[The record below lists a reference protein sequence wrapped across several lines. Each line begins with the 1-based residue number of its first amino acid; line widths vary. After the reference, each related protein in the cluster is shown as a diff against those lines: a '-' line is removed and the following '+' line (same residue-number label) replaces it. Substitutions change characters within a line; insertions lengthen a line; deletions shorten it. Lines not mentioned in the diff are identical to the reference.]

1 MLPKKHLS
9 GSEKRRKKKA
19 EKEFTDTQK
28 GAMHKFLPRK
38 VVAESSNQLDQ
49 QPVEALDPTNDHN
62 QGRNLGEHENDANS
76 ENSIPNEHETSPL
89 DIYDPRNWENLDN
102 KSREILVEKGPRRD
116 YNLVFQLDN
125 TSSSRHFSY
134 AYYSRKLSNGEL
146 SDRKWLVYSKHVDKV
161 YCFCCKLFKSQASKS
176 MLASEGLCDW
186 KHLSERLK
194 HHENS
199 IEHLTNMNTWN
210 ELRVRLRNNQT
221 IDKDVQLEIA
231 KEKER
236 WRQVLVRIIAAVKF
250 LAKHNLAFRGTN
262 EKLYQDDNGNFLG
275 VVEMIAEFDPIM
287 QDHIRRIQNSE
298 IHHHY
303 LGHKIQNELIALL
316 ADSVKSSILR
326 IIKDAKY
333 FSVILDCTPDVS
345 HEEQMTLIVRC
356 VNMSSTITKV
366 EKFFLE
372 FLMVNDTSG
381 LGLFKELIDALKSLD
396 LNVNDVRGQGYDNG
410 SNMKGKYQGVK
421 SRLLEINPR
430 ALYMPCAC
438 HSLNLTLCDMAKSC
452 GKAITFFGV
461 VQRIYVL
468 FSSSTKRWKLLRD
481 NVSDLTVKYLSTTRW
496 ESRIKSVKSI
506 RFQAPQLR
514 STLLELERTSDD
526 DPKTKSD
533 AKSLVSALGNFEF
546 LLGMNYRNDGFTSSM
561 QIAKSIASKMNVEP
575 TFPTKRRV
583 TRKRHFDEL
592 NENDQNDEEVQAVE
606 ESFRVNYFLV
616 MIDVAIGSLTK
627 RFDELKSFGSMFGF
641 LFNSKELKSL
651 EDDALRK
658 CCTNFAN
665 TFTHNNSSDVDSNDL
680 FSELKVLQMIL
691 PNNLMSADEIFEF
704 VRAADCYPNASI
716 AYRILLTIPVTVA
729 SAERSFSKL
738 KLLKNYLRSTMSQ
751 ERLNGLAMC
760 CIEKSMLDN
769 INLDTVRDLLE
780 RRLLLVW
787 SLLKYF
793 CWAEDTK

>member
-19 EKEFTDTQK
+19 EKEFIDTQK
-28 GAMHKFLPRK
+28 GSMHKFLPRK
-38 VVAESSNQLDQ
+38 VVAERSNQLDQ
-49 QPVEALDPTNDHN
+49 QPVEALDSTNDHN
-62 QGRNLGEHENDANS
+62 QGRNSGEHENDANS
-76 ENSIPNEHETSPL
+76 ENPIPNEQETSPL

-102 KSREILVEKGPRRD
+102 KSRDILVEKGPIRD
-116 YNLVFQLDN
+116 YNLVFQSDN

-134 AYYSRKLSNGEL
+134 AYYSRKLSNGEV
-146 SDRKWLVYSKHVDKV
+146 SDRKWLVYSKHVNKV
-161 YCFCCKLFKSQASKS
+161 YCFCCKLFKSQASKN

-194 HHENS
+194 YHENS

-333 FSVILDCTPDVS
+333 FSVILDCIPDVS

-366 EKFFLE
+366 EEFFLE
-372 FLMVNDTSG
+372 FLKVNDTSG

-396 LNVNDVRGQGYDNG
+396 LNLNDVRGQGYDNG

-421 SRLLEINPR
+421 S
-430 ALYMPCAC
+430 
-438 HSLNLTLCDMAKSC
+438 
-452 GKAITFFGV
+452 
-461 VQRIYVL
+461 
-468 FSSSTKRWKLLRD
+468 
-481 NVSDLTVKYLSTTRW
+481 
-496 ESRIKSVKSI
+496 
-506 RFQAPQLR
+506 
-514 STLLELERTSDD
+514 
-526 DPKTKSD
+526 
-533 AKSLVSALGNFEF
+533 
-546 LLGMNYRNDGFTSSM
+546 
-561 QIAKSIASKMNVEP
+561 
-575 TFPTKRRV
+575 
-583 TRKRHFDEL
+583 
-592 NENDQNDEEVQAVE
+592 
-606 ESFRVNYFLV
+606 
-616 MIDVAIGSLTK
+616 
-627 RFDELKSFGSMFGF
+627 
-641 LFNSKELKSL
+641 
-651 EDDALRK
+651 
-658 CCTNFAN
+658 
-665 TFTHNNSSDVDSNDL
+665 
-680 FSELKVLQMIL
+680 
-691 PNNLMSADEIFEF
+691 
-704 VRAADCYPNASI
+704 
-716 AYRILLTIPVTVA
+716 
-729 SAERSFSKL
+729 
-738 KLLKNYLRSTMSQ
+738 
-751 ERLNGLAMC
+751 
-760 CIEKSMLDN
+760 
-769 INLDTVRDLLE
+769 
-780 RRLLLVW
+780 
-787 SLLKYF
+787 
-793 CWAEDTK
+793 